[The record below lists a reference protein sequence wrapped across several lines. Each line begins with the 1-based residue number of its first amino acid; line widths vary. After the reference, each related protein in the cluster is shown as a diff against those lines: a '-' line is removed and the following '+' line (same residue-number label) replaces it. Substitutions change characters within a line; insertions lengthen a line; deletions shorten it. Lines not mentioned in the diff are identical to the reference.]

1 MFVGSWPR
9 NHNTGRMFAHHAMG
23 MFAEIAFSVVSIGL
37 NYRHRNTKSKKMSQ
51 FLNFL
56 PQNGLKITWYA
67 LSTDPKCTK
76 SHLQPSKFQKFSR
89 GRNPRTPPSKGAASR
104 REGKGRRG
112 GGGGEGRGSSGAFRG
127 GAAVPPYWSEQ
138 FLHKNAL
145 FLTQ

>member
-56 PQNGLKITWYA
+56 PQNGLKITPYQLTQNA
-67 LSTDPKCTK
+67 PNLTY
-76 SHLQPSKFQKFSR
+76 SHLNFKNFP
-89 GRNPRTPPSKGAASR
+89 GGETPGPPPSKGAASR

-127 GAAVPPYWSEQ
+127 ERPSPRIGRSNFCIKMLY
-138 FLHKNAL
+138 F
-145 FLTQ
+145 